1 MSPTKLTKQLFPDE
15 CFVLLKFLRSRLR
28 RPDLRLWAWP
38 RGRWCRCSA
47 VRSTCAALWS
57 SLWSIL
63 SYRTGSLASG
73 SQWRHPW
80 KDLRRR
86 GGHHIRSS
94 GDQTIIHIY
103 NTHLTRR
110 EPHGDET
117 IYCTGISRTSYT
129 NTRMTNDNT
138 INKIQQII
146 FNW

>member
-1 MSPTKLTKQLFPDE
+1 MSSTKLTKQLFPDE
-15 CFVLLKFLRSRLR
+15 CFVLLHFLRSRLR
-28 RPDLRLWAWP
+28 RPDLRWWAWP

-94 GDQTIIHIY
+94 GDQTIIHIIY
-103 NTHLTRR
+103 NAFNQENLTEIKQSTVHEYPGRVIQTHVWQT
-110 EPHGDET
+110 
-117 IYCTGISRTSYT
+117 
-129 NTRMTNDNT
+129 T